1 MADEGNKRYID
12 IDDDTRVGYSY
23 IKSKFYVTNKG
34 YTTYRTTIPQIQAV
48 LHSLNVASIPDED
61 LEKLKSEIETL
72 HTIYYTWHDTGSY
85 IKTLQFNDFEEY
97 PLTIDCDKK
106 KIYIMNSN
114 IVYDLDI
121 NESIKNVR
129 VPYLCTY
136 YKTKLGLEISQKDML
151 YFYNL
156 LYGFYKPTVYN
167 QIALPDELE
176 KDPTNLSYTNMFF
189 LSNYDNSS
197 RATYY
202 GVYNALNKTIPTDT
216 GLYID
221 KINAN
226 TQCIETVV
234 EADSIGTGDTII
246 LDNTEE
252 PNSQYS
258 ANGTYT
264 VSAIEENKI
273 YVEETIP
280 TSYIFPHR
288 TCSLISTEVQIQSI
302 SRASQTIT
310 LTSPVPSTI
319 LVGDTIHITGTTQNV
334 EYETIT
340 CDGSYIVA
348 SIGEYEITVEEEI
361 PTDFIS
367 TEEQKGYVYKEVFLS
382 NVKREEGN
390 TIYLL
395 KNITLTIL
403 PNAKVNVYDP
413 VDYSTNTYTMASYTT
428 NSITV
433 SEDLPTYIPD
443 YPTIKKEEPSTE
455 TLVDVT
461 NSDLEH
467 FPEGEFLLDNFDQAS
482 AYIQT
487 ASNGVK
493 YPKQIIGYN
502 LYGKV
507 AKVYPIEETDTG
519 ITSMQLQ
526 GLFSKIYKDETK

>member
-48 LHSLNVASIPDED
+48 LHSLNITSIPDED

-97 PLTIDCDKK
+97 PLTLNCDKK

-114 IVYDLDI
+114 IVYDLEV
-121 NESIKNVR
+121 NESVKNVR

-156 LYGFYKPTVYN
+156 LYTFYKPVVYN

-176 KDPTNLSYTNMFF
+176 DDLTNLSYTNMFF
-189 LSNYDNSS
+189 ISNYNGSS

-202 GVYNALNKTIPTDT
+202 GTYNALNKSILTDA
-216 GLYID
+216 GYINSV
-221 KINAN
+221 NAN
-226 TQCIETVV
+226 NQYIETVV
-234 EADSIGTGDTII
+234 NLDNLSEGDTVVVEG
-246 LDNTEE
+246 TEE

-264 VSAIEENKI
+264 ISAIEENKI

-280 TSYIFPHR
+280 TSYVFPHR
-288 TCSLISTEVQIQSI
+288 TCSLISTEVQIQAI

-310 LTSPVPSTI
+310 LSSPVPSSI
-319 LVGDTIHITGTTQNV
+319 FVGDTIQVTGTTQNV

-340 CDGSYIVA
+340 CDGSYTVA
-348 SIGEYEITVEEEI
+348 SIGEYEITVEEQI

-382 NVKREEGN
+382 NVRREEGN

-395 KNITLTIL
+395 KDITLTIL
-403 PNAKVNVYDP
+403 PNAKINVYDP

-428 NSITV
+428 DSITV
-433 SEDLPTYIPD
+433 SEDLPTYIPA
-443 YPTIKKEEPSTE
+443 YPMLKKSEPSTE
-455 TLVDVT
+455 TLVTVT
-461 NSDLEH
+461 ETDLEH
-467 FPEGEFLLDNFDQAS
+467 FPIGEFLLDDFDQACE
-482 AYIQT
+482 YIKT
-487 ASNGVK
+487 ASNGVW
-493 YPKQIIGYN
+493 YPKPIIGYN

-519 ITSMQLQ
+519 ITSMHLR
-526 GLFSKIYKDETK
+526 GLFSKIYEDKTK